1 MKGCFIM
8 KNLTE
13 SSVTTVIE
21 PLADTAFSN
30 YLIGAGINIRTY
42 KDVTG
47 SSLHDVA
54 VRGINDNAD
63 TLLELAK
70 EDGID
75 VLKSKIQSDGNIQ
88 DFLYAKY
95 LDLYN
100 DDLQDLKK
108 SNRNFVRNKILNTL
122 RTTMEDDGITEILFV
137 KTIGSSYATATRDM
151 TSEYLQN
158 NPEDIDIEVDGIDR
172 PMISEMIYPFEA
184 RINNYAGEQVVDMIM
199 DKYQVKDQSLLAKV
213 NGNDIDNN
221 RVASG
226 TLPIEKYVAKNIP
239 ELEM

>member
-1 MKGCFIM
+1 MKS
-8 KNLTE
+8 LTE
-13 SSVTTVIE
+13 SSVTTAIE
-21 PLADTAFSN
+21 PLADTAYSD
-30 YLIGAGINIRTY
+30 YLTGAGVNIKTY

-47 SSLHDVA
+47 SSLHNDA
-54 VRGINDNAD
+54 VKGVNDNAD

-75 VLKSKIQSDGNIQ
+75 VLKSKVQSDSNIQ
-88 DFLYAKY
+88 DFLYAEY
-95 LDLYN
+95 LDSYN

-108 SNRNFVRNKILNTL
+108 SNKNFVRNKILNAL
-122 RTTMEDDGITEILFV
+122 QTTMEDDGISEILFV
-137 KTIGSSYATATRDM
+137 KTVGSSYATAARNM

-158 NPEDIDIEVDGIDR
+158 YPEDIDIEVDGIDR

-199 DKYQVKDQSLLAKV
+199 DKYQLKDQSLLAKV

-226 TLPIEKYVAKNIP
+226 TLSVEGYVAKNIP